1 MNPRVAAV
9 ILDKEKILLMYRFR
23 AGEEYYTLLGGS
35 IEDGENLEQA
45 LVREIKEEANL
56 DVDNLEFLWQFDN
69 RGREDNY
76 FLVKNFSG
84 ELKLGEPELSRQN
97 ENNKYIPTWV
107 NLTKL
112 KNIDLKPVEIKE
124 KILAKFVK

>member
-1 MNPRVAAV
+1 MRVAA
-9 ILDKEKILLMYRFR
+9 IIIKNDKLLLMHRFKN
-23 AGEEYYTLLGGS
+23 GEEYYTLLGGS

-76 FLVKNFSG
+76 FLVKNFLG

-97 ENNKYIPTWV
+97 ENNKYIPIWV
-107 NLTKL
+107 NLTDL

>member
-1 MNPRVAAV
+1 MNPRVAAI
-9 ILDKEKILLMYRFR
+9 ILDKDKILLMYRFR

-35 IEDGENLEQA
+35 IEEHENLEQA
-45 LVREIKEEANL
+45 LVREIKEESNL
-56 DVDNLEFLWQFDN
+56 EISGLEFLWQLDN

-107 NLTKL
+107 NLTDI
-112 KNIDLKPVEIKE
+112 KNIDLKPVKIKE
-124 KILAKFVK
+124 KILEKFVK